1 MLREHEVDE
10 PGIVICGEAGL
21 KQRIQMSE
29 TQALSELKAP
39 AVHATSTADP
49 KNTSSPTPSSINTN
63 PFLAAETSHQDGPP
77 GLFSEHSLQCPISE
91 PAADD
96 SDHLLLLAVFDIL
109 ESAAEENEKIETP
122 SEDTSDGIVAQ
133 FTHLQP
139 DLHCL
144 DFLEREWEQLQ
155 QNEIACANEPPIS
168 DVVASTTVVDAAGKE
183 YSLSVTFSPPGKQP
197 IDPPPAAKKKGRI
210 RKEKV
215 RTDVQVGADTELTP
229 RAKRNAATASRFK
242 TQKLYSEAGPNGGM
256 RKKK

>member
-1 MLREHEVDE
+1 MLREHEHHE
-10 PGIVICGEAGL
+10 PDITICGEAGV
-21 KQRIQMSE
+21 KQPMKVSE
-29 TQALSELKAP
+29 TQALSEPKTP
-39 AVHATSTADP
+39 TVHANPTADS
-49 KNTSSPTPSSINTN
+49 KNSPSPTPSSSATN
-63 PFLAAETSHQDGPP
+63 PFLAPASSHPEDPP
-77 GLFSEHSLQCPISE
+77 GLFSEHSLQCPTTE

-109 ESAAEENEKIETP
+109 ESSAEELEKVETP

-155 QNEIACANEPPIS
+155 QRESARASEPPIS
-168 DVVASTTVVDAAGKE
+168 DVVASTTVVDATGSE

-197 IDPPPAAKKKGRI
+197 NDPPPVSKKKGKM
-210 RKEKV
+210 RKEKL
-215 RTDVQVGADTELTP
+215 RADVQMGLDTESTP